1 MLPLVIENEPVAGV
15 ELDDT
20 ITLSFS
26 YITVPVTTAAYSTV
40 PSSTAIHLK

>member
-20 ITLSFS
+20 IILPFS
-26 YITVPVTTAAYSTV
+26 YITVPVTTAA
-40 PSSTAIHLK
+40 